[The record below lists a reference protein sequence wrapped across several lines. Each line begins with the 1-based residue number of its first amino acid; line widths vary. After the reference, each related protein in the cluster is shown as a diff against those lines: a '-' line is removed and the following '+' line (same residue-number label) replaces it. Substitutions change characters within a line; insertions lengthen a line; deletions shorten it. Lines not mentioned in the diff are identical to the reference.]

1 MTRRITA
8 ALVQENWAGTPQT
21 QHDKLASRIREAAQ
35 AGANLVILQ
44 ELHDGPYFCQT
55 EDVALFNLAVRL
67 PGPASD
73 HYASLARENN
83 VVLVTSLF
91 ERRAAGL
98 YHNTALVFDTDGSL
112 AGRYRKMHIPDDPA

>member
-1 MTRRITA
+1 MFHSNHSDTTMTRRITA
-8 ALVQENWAGTPQT
+8 ALIQENWAGTRQA
-21 QHDKLASRIREAAQ
+21 QQSKLADRIHEAAK

-44 ELHDGPYFCQT
+44 ELH
-55 EDVALFNLAVRL
+55 LAVNL
-67 PGPASD
+67 PGTTSD
-73 HYASLARENN
+73 HYAALAKENN

-98 YHNTALVFDTDGSL
+98 YHNTALIFDTDGSL